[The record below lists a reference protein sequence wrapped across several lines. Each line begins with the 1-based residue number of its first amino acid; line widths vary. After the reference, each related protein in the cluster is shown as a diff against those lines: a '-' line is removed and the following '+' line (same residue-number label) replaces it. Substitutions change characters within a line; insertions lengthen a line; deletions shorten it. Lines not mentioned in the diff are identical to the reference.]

1 MKSTII
7 SLDKERE
14 ALNAGKSVWKKVLA
28 IAAGSVFLAGMA
40 QIAIPLP
47 FNPVPVSMQTFG
59 VMLLALALG
68 KKEALCAV
76 LAYLMQASVGLPV
89 LAGGAVHPLWIL
101 SPTAGYLIGFAAA
114 VFVSSSLLELKQNR
128 TFVWTITALFAGEVV
143 MYIFGATVLS
153 FFVGLENAIL
163 LGVVPFAVG
172 SVLKLVA
179 AASLDK
185 PIHFV
190 KRFFI

>member
-14 ALNAGKSVWKKVLA
+14 ALNAEKSVWKKVLT
-28 IAAGSVFLAGMA
+28 IAAGSIFLAGMA

-59 VMLLALALG
+59 VMLLALTLG

-76 LAYLMQASVGLPV
+76 LAYLMQATLGLPV
-89 LAGGAVHPLWIL
+89 LAGGAVQPLWAI
-101 SPTAGYLIGFAAA
+101 SPTAGYLIGFVAA
-114 VFVSSSLLELKQNR
+114 VFVSSSLLEMKQNR
-128 TFVWTITALFAGEVV
+128 SFLWTMTALFAGEAVI
-143 MYIFGATVLS
+143 YILGATVLS
-153 FFVGLENAIL
+153 FFVGFENAIL
-163 LGVVPFAVG
+163 LGVVPFVVG
-172 SVLKLVA
+172 SVLKLIA
-179 AASLDK
+179 AASLEK
-185 PIHFV
+185 PIDFV